1 MNEGHARLD
10 ELRIEREPETPPSPW
25 GGRIVFLVLGMVLG
39 GGLVWA
45 LHGASRA
52 PAQADQVPA
61 GAPPT
66 AEAAGAQ
73 PPAVPASRTVL
84 DAAGYVV
91 ARRSATVSAEV
102 TGRVVEVNVEE
113 GMQVEAGDVLARL
126 DDATARANVALAQSE
141 IATQRAALREIASQ
155 LATARRN
162 AQRRQS
168 LADSSAVSEAEL
180 DAALSE
186 VERLE
191 AAVER
196 TRSGITVARRRLA
209 LAEQALDNTI
219 VRAPFAGVVTA
230 KAAQPGEIVSPVSG
244 GGGFTRTGICTL
256 VDMQSLEIA
265 VDVSEN
271 YIGRVAPGQAV
282 QATLNAYPD
291 WTIPGRVEA
300 VIPTANRR
308 KGTFGVRVALESNDP
323 RILPEMAV
331 RVAFG
336 QPDR

>member
-1 MNEGHARLD
+1 MNDGHARLD
-10 ELRIEREPETPPSPW
+10 ELRIDREPEAAPSPW
-25 GGRIVFLVLGMVLG
+25 AGRLLFLVAGIVLG
-39 GGLVWA
+39 GGVVWG
-45 LHGASRA
+45 LNDPA
-52 PAQADQVPA
+52 PAGSDSDAEVAAAPIKNEQAVAQTSETK
-61 GAPPT
+61 PT
-66 AEAAGAQ
+66 AVQA
-73 PPAVPASRTVL
+73 RTVL

-113 GMQVEAGDVLARL
+113 GMQVSEGDVLARL
-126 DDATARANVALAQSE
+126 DDATARANVALSQSE
-141 IATQRAALREIASQ
+141 IATQRAALREIESQ
-155 LATARRN
+155 LATARRD
-162 AQRRQS
+162 ATRKQS

-180 DAALSE
+180 DIAVSE

-191 AAVER
+191 AAVAR
-196 TRSGITVARRRLA
+196 TRSGITVAQRRLD

-219 VRAPFAGVVTA
+219 VRAPFTGVVTA

-271 YIGRVAPGQAV
+271 YIQRVAPGQVV

-291 WTIPGRVEA
+291 WTIPARVEA
-300 VIPTANRR
+300 VIPTADRR
-308 KGTFGVRVALESNDP
+308 KGTF
-323 RILPEMAV
+323 AV
-331 RVAFG
+331 RDHKKSFYLVV
-336 QPDR
+336 